1 MRIIIINMGICNLKG
16 RRRKCPKTV
25 HILEF
30 PLIVVCSLFMSDIA
44 KSKFPQ

>member
-1 MRIIIINMGICNLKG
+1 MQSE
-16 RRRKCPKTV
+16 RKEKEMPKKTV
-25 HILEF
+25 HILGF